1 MDKAYLI
8 KLLFSLILLT
18 GTFVSAIAQI
28 ILKKSAGKEYE
39 SRIRE
44 YLNVPVITAY
54 AIFFGATLCTIIAYK
69 EIPISFGP
77 ILGASE
83 YVFVAV
89 LSKLILKEHISK
101 KKILGLA
108 VIILGIVVYAVNF

>member
-1 MDKAYLI
+1 MV

-39 SRIRE
+39 SKIKE
-44 YLNVPVITAY
+44 YLNFPVITAY
-54 AIFFGATLCTIIAYK
+54 AIFFGATFCTIIAYK
-69 EIPISFGP
+69 EIPLSLGP

-89 LSKLILKEHISK
+89 LSKLILKEEISK
-101 KKILGLA
+101 KKVLGLA
-108 VIILGIVVYAVNF
+108 VIIIGIIVYAI

>member
-1 MDKAYLI
+1 MV
-8 KLLFSLILLT
+8 KLLFSMILLT

-28 ILKKSAGKEYE
+28 ILKKSAGKQYE
-39 SRIRE
+39 NKIRE
-44 YLNVPVITAY
+44 YLNFPVITAY

-69 EIPISFGP
+69 EIPLSLGP

-89 LSKLILKEHISK
+89 LSKLILKEEISK
-101 KKILGLA
+101 KKVLGLA
-108 VIILGIVVYAVNF
+108 IIIIGIIVYAI